1 MEDVLERQMFAIRAI
16 VLTLGMFSLTGC
28 ESIYF
33 SAMEKVGVHKRD
45 IFKDRIEEARDA
57 QQESKEQFVSAL
69 DEFKKVLQV
78 EETSLEKRYKVLQ
91 SEYDDSEAA
100 AQQVRDKIDA
110 VESVSE
116 ALFEEWEEELELYQS
131 GSLKRSSQAKLRSTR
146 RQYKQ
151 LMTAMKKV
159 SAKMDPV
166 LATLRDQTLYL
177 KHNLNAQSVTAVK
190 AELGSIEREV
200 ARLVKVMEVSI
211 NKADAFV
218 KELN

>member
-1 MEDVLERQMFAIRAI
+1 MEKQMFSIKSV
-16 VLTLGMFSLTGC
+16 VLILAMFSLVGC

-33 SAMEKVGVHKRD
+33 SAMEKVGIHKRD

-57 QQESKEQFVSAL
+57 QQASKEQFVSAL

-78 EETSLEKRYKVLQ
+78 EETSLEKRYTILQ

-100 AQQVRDKIDA
+100 AQDVRDKIDA

-131 GSLKRSSQAKLRSTR
+131 EALKRSSQTKLRATR
-146 RQYKQ
+146 RQYNQ
-151 LMTAMKKV
+151 LMGAMKKV
-159 SAKMDPV
+159 ASKMDPV

-177 KHNLNAQSVTAVK
+177 KHNLNAQSITAVK

-200 ARLVKVMEVSI
+200 AHLVRVMEISI
-211 NKADAFV
+211 SKADAFV
-218 KELN
+218 KELE

>member
-1 MEDVLERQMFAIRAI
+1 MFSIKSVVLI
-16 VLTLGMFSLTGC
+16 LTMFSLVGC

-33 SAMEKVGVHKRD
+33 SAMEKVGIHKRD

-57 QQESKEQFVSAL
+57 QQASKEQFVSAL

-78 EETSLEKRYKVLQ
+78 EETSLEKRYTILQ

-100 AQQVRDKIDA
+100 AQDVRDKIDA

-131 GSLKRSSQAKLRSTR
+131 EALKRSSQTKLRATR
-146 RQYKQ
+146 RQYNQ
-151 LMTAMKKV
+151 LMGAMKKV
-159 SAKMDPV
+159 ASKMDPV

-177 KHNLNAQSVTAVK
+177 KHNLNAQSITAVK
-190 AELGSIEREV
+190 AELGSIERDV
-200 ARLVKVMEVSI
+200 AHLVRVMEVSI
-211 NKADAFV
+211 SKADAFV
-218 KELN
+218 KELE

>member
-1 MEDVLERQMFAIRAI
+1 MFSMKSVVLI
-16 VLTLGMFSLTGC
+16 LTMFSLVGC

-45 IFKDRIEEARDA
+45 IFKDRIEDARDA

-78 EETSLEKRYKVLQ
+78 EETSLEKRYIILQ

-100 AQQVRDKIDA
+100 AQDVRDKIDA

-131 GSLKRSSQAKLRSTR
+131 ESLKRSSQTKLRATR
-146 RQYKQ
+146 RQYNQ
-151 LMTAMKKV
+151 LMGAMKKV
-159 SAKMDPV
+159 ASKMDPV

-177 KHNLNAQSVTAVK
+177 KHNLNAQSITAVK
-190 AELGSIEREV
+190 AELGSIERDV
-200 ARLVKVMEVSI
+200 AHLVRVMEVSI
-211 NKADAFV
+211 SKADAFV
-218 KELN
+218 KELE

>member
-1 MEDVLERQMFAIRAI
+1 MFSMKSVVLI
-16 VLTLGMFSLTGC
+16 LTMFSLVGC

-45 IFKDRIEEARDA
+45 IFKDRIEDARDA

-78 EETSLEKRYKVLQ
+78 EETSLEKRYTVLQ

-100 AQQVRDKIDA
+100 AQDVRDKIDA

-131 GSLKRSSQAKLRSTR
+131 AALKRSSQTKLRATR
-146 RQYKQ
+146 RQYNQ
-151 LMTAMKKV
+151 LMAVMKKV
-159 SAKMDPV
+159 ASKMDPV

-177 KHNLNAQSVTAVK
+177 KHNLNAQSITAVK
-190 AELGSIEREV
+190 AELGSIERDV
-200 ARLVKVMEVSI
+200 AHLVRAMEISI
-211 NKADAFV
+211 SKADAFV
-218 KELN
+218 KELE

>member
-1 MEDVLERQMFAIRAI
+1 MFSIKSVVLILA
-16 VLTLGMFSLTGC
+16 MFSLVGC

-33 SAMEKVGVHKRD
+33 SAMEKVGIHKRD

-57 QQESKEQFVSAL
+57 QQASKEQFVSAL

-78 EETSLEKRYKVLQ
+78 EETSLEKRYTILQ

-100 AQQVRDKIDA
+100 AQDVRDKIDA

-131 GSLKRSSQAKLRSTR
+131 EALKRSSQTKLRATR
-146 RQYKQ
+146 RQYNQ
-151 LMTAMKKV
+151 LMGAMKKV
-159 SAKMDPV
+159 ASKMDPV

-177 KHNLNAQSVTAVK
+177 KHNLNAQSITAVK

-200 ARLVKVMEVSI
+200 AHLVRVMEISI
-211 NKADAFV
+211 SKADAFV
-218 KELN
+218 KELE